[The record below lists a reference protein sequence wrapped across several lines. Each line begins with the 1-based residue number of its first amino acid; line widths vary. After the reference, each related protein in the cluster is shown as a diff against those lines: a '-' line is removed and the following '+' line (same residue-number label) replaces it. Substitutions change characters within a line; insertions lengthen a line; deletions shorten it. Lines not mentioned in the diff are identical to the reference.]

1 MSEYKTLHFS
11 IEGDFI
17 TNLARE
23 KEIKP
28 MKTVTFGMI
37 WQVYGKQTIE
47 VPDDLD
53 TTNEENV
60 RDYIRDNWAD
70 IPLPTDSDYVAES
83 DELDE
88 LVPIEV
94 SN

>member
-1 MSEYKTLHFS
+1 
-11 IEGDFI
+11 
-17 TNLARE
+17 
-23 KEIKP
+23 

-60 RDYIRDNWAD
+60 RDYIRDN
-70 IPLPTDSDYVAES
+70 
-83 DELDE
+83 
-88 LVPIEV
+88 
-94 SN
+94 

>member
-1 MSEYKTLHFS
+1 
-11 IEGDFI
+11 
-17 TNLARE
+17 
-23 KEIKP
+23 
-28 MKTVTFGMI
+28 MKTVTFGII
-37 WQVYGKQTIE
+37 WQVCGKQTIE

-70 IPLPTDSDYVAES
+70 IPLPTDSDYVPES